1 MPAFRANCARINFG
15 SYPVSLITEKQKRD
29 GDCHGRVTNV
39 FVDDV
44 DVDDVRVD
52 VEDVVTVDVD
62 VVDVDVEDVD
72 VVMVEV
78 VVLVIVVG
86 KGMQV

>member
-1 MPAFRANCARINFG
+1 MPAFRENCARINVG
-15 SYPVSLITEKQKRD
+15 SYPVSLITEKQNKD

-44 DVDDVRVD
+44 DVDDVHVD
-52 VEDVVTVDVD
+52 VEDVD

-78 VVLVIVVG
+78 VVLVVDVG
-86 KGMQV
+86 R